1 MEKATVIEINENDS
15 IVITKNGKVVGFVEV
30 KPNRYDERVEMVA
43 NPVTSY
49 DFYRDRE
56 QNIYNSFA
64 TTGATNFPDIEDIS
78 SAENFIKAMKREAK

>member
-1 MEKATVIEINENDS
+1 MKNGTVIEIGPFES
-15 IVITKNGKVVGFVEV
+15 IVITKNGQVVGFVEV
-30 KPNRYDERVEMVA
+30 KRQYENSVELVA

-64 TTGATNFPDIEDIS
+64 TTGATNFKNVEDIS
-78 SAENFIKAMKREAK
+78 SAQNFFKAIEREANK